1 MIHAFIFQGV
11 VHETWSIKC
20 KLYKSMIKPT
30 KHTNSSKN
38 VTIFMVVS
46 SVGKFFII
54 GIKNQQVSITYMD
67 F

>member
-1 MIHAFIFQGV
+1 
-11 VHETWSIKC
+11 
-20 KLYKSMIKPT
+20 MIKPT

-67 F
+67 FWLTILKKTKNQVWPKTNFLIKIK